1 MIAERLTPLTREID
15 TRLRE
20 TRKILAQHP
29 SVEILGSLDGEWRR
43 VRREI
48 SGINRSLSGRD
59 HELDRQ
65 IGQIDDLA
73 KTWEQTFTAASQSS
87 APTEVLGRLKSLI
100 EEIRQARAAVQ
111 GQRARA
117 LSLQSRVSVQDGR
130 VTNVLDSIEQARES
144 ILSGLL
150 FRDSSPMWNVG
161 SHSSSADTLRQDSM
175 SSFARQS
182 EALTTYTVGHVA
194 SFSLPS
200 LCSAASQRAFIGHAG
215 AAAHW
220 RRVKTR
226 TRRYSTRRSRCSR
239 VNRVV

>member
-1 MIAERLTPLTREID
+1 MMLLALPARAQQTAETDTSQPTAQAPVPLADVLTESESVSASIRDIRTDLTADRSVALIAERLTPLTREID

-43 VRREI
+43 LRREV
-48 SGINRSLSGRD
+48 SGINRSLSGRV

-73 KTWEQTFTAASQSS
+73 KTWEQAFTAASQSS

-144 ILSGLL
+144 
-150 FRDSSPMWNVG
+150 SPMWNV
-161 SHSSSADTLRQDSM
+161 
-175 SSFARQS
+175 ARIRL
-182 EALTTYTVGHVA
+182 APTG
-194 SFSLPS
+194 
-200 LCSAASQRAFIGHAG
+200 
-215 AAAHW
+215 
-220 RRVKTR
+220 
-226 TRRYSTRRSRCSR
+226 
-239 VNRVV
+239 